1 MNTAVPFTPVGVLRL
16 LAGADRAPGADPPI
30 VAVHVSGGAT
40 LSGAL
45 VAVGADGGSET
56 LVLADRQTGRL
67 GYAATAS
74 VVAVELHNPA
84 PFQDLLTGGRVPPPQ
99 VGEPVSRLA
108 LRREFA
114 PAADDGFPLAVD
126 WTALPDSDRLTA
138 NLAVLLRGLREA
150 VAKVRADEMGRRA
163 WSEIGVLRVEH
174 RTGVPLSVSRGQGEP
189 DRGELSVYADLSAAL
204 PRAADRDLYQKISAL
219 L

>member
-1 MNTAVPFTPVGVLRL
+1 MNTAVPLTPVGVLRL
-16 LAGADRAPGADPPI
+16 LAGADRAPGAEPPI

-45 VAVGADGGSET
+45 VAVGADAGNET

-67 GYAATAS
+67 GYAAVAS
-74 VVAVELHNPA
+74 IVAVELHNPA

-99 VGEPVSRLA
+99 VGEPVSRLV

-114 PAADDGFPLAVD
+114 PADGFPLAVD

-138 NLAVLLRGLREA
+138 NLAVLLRGLRET
-150 VAKVRADEMGRRA
+150 VAKVRVDEMGRQA
-163 WSEIGVLRVEH
+163 WSEISTLRVEH
-174 RTGVPLSVSRGQGEP
+174 RAGVTLSVGRGQGEP
-189 DRGELSVYADLSAAL
+189 GRGELSVYADLSAAL
-204 PRAADRDLYQKISAL
+204 PRATDRDLYQKISAL